1 MGYDETTDEL
11 AKILG
16 RMADL
21 MGEQSFSDDDSINS
35 VDAIQGMRLAG
46 KNDDAD
52 ELAELIQRAD
62 ELKAQHRTRQ

>member
-16 RMADL
+16 RMANL

-35 VDAIQGMRLAG
+35 VEAIQGMRLAG